1 MLSLGIA
8 AIVGML
14 VTLLGTPVAVKQFRR
29 RGWGQLIREEGP
41 KAHYEKRGTPTM
53 GGLVILAGCILGYL
67 AGHIGSG
74 GFNPFRDS
82 GLLALFSISAF
93 ALLGFA
99 DDFIKI
105 RKARSL
111 GLRSSAK
118 FAGQLVI
125 AVVFAY
131 SRVGVRRDWR
141 RRLVLPIDRHQPRD
155 LLLSVVLR
163 DHCGHVERRE
173 PDRRH

>member
-82 GLLALFSISAF
+82 GLLAL
-93 ALLGFA
+93 
-99 DDFIKI
+99 
-105 RKARSL
+105 
-111 GLRSSAK
+111 
-118 FAGQLVI
+118 
-125 AVVFAY
+125 VFDQ
-131 SRVGVRRDWR
+131 RVRAPRVR
-141 RRLVLPIDRHQPRD
+141 RRLHQDPKGTLSRTAGAAQSLPAS
-155 LLLSVVLR
+155 LLSRLSSHTAR
-163 DHCGHVERRE
+163 WSS
-173 PDRRH
+173 